1 MVRKRLKRYFDY
13 LDYKDMSDDPDNY
26 FKNKKV
32 INFNI
37 IHNQCRGDPSQK
49 SNKDHKTVSKD
60 DFKNYPETDKNKVL
74 SSVFRNNRDDL
85 WIKRDLMTEH
95 VKKNL

>member
-1 MVRKRLKRYFDY
+1 MVRKRLKHYFDY

-49 SNKDHKTVSKD
+49 SNKDHKIRFFLLFFVIIEMIYGLKG
-60 DFKNYPETDKNKVL
+60 
-74 SSVFRNNRDDL
+74 
-85 WIKRDLMTEH
+85 I
-95 VKKNL
+95 

>member
-1 MVRKRLKRYFDY
+1 MVPKRLKHYFDY

-26 FKNKKV
+26 FQNKKV

-37 IHNQCRGDPSQK
+37 IHNQCRGDRSQK

-74 SSVFRNNRDDL
+74 SSVFRNNGDDL

-95 VKKNL
+95 VKKNV

>member
-1 MVRKRLKRYFDY
+1 MVPKRLKRYFDY
-13 LDYKDMSDDPDNY
+13 LDYKDMSDNPDNY
-26 FKNKKV
+26 FQNKKV

-37 IHNQCRGDPSQK
+37 IHNQCRGDRSQK
-49 SNKDHKTVSKD
+49 SNKDHKIVSKD

-74 SSVFRNNRDDL
+74 SSVFRNNGDDL

-95 VKKNL
+95 VKKNV